1 MIARA
6 LLVALCLGALL
17 APSAAAQT
25 PGSTPTSTPTDPNA
39 LSVPAT
45 MDRPPV
51 NHVLTADKAIAI
63 ANRQPKVIDTKR
75 HHKGTYARAFLKGKD
90 RWQISYYDPRQDNKE
105 VAQVIIND
113 SSGQVTEAWTG
124 FQVAWTMA
132 RGYAGAFGRKI
143 NAVWLWVPVCL
154 LFFAPFFDRRRPF
167 RMLHLDL
174 LVLLGFS
181 VSLAFFENANIG
193 ISVPLAYPLLA
204 YVLVRMLWV
213 GFRRKVGADP
223 LAREPIRLL
232 VPASWLAVAVVF
244 LIGFRVGLNVTNSN
258 VIDVGYSGV
267 IGADHLIHG
276 KDVYNA
282 FPTDNQHGD
291 TYGPVNYYAYVPG
304 TLIWPWSG
312 KWDDLP
318 AAHFT
323 AVWFDLGTML
333 LLWLLGRRIRGP
345 TLGIALAYGWA
356 AFPFTLFTLESN
368 ANDSLVAMLVVL
380 SLLVVRWPAAR
391 GATGALAGLTK
402 FAPLGLAPLLATY
415 DAARERVTL
424 RPRVVLPFLAAFAA
438 TAVVVLLPVFFSKGG
453 LHTFYDR
460 TLGYQG
466 DRGSPFSI
474 WGLYGGLGFPQ
485 AAVKIG
491 GLVLALLVAF
501 VPRRRDVISVAAL
514 GAAVIVAL
522 EAGITHWFYLYIVW
536 FFPLVLVALLGRYG
550 EPGAAPPEAVAVPAQ
565 EERTPVPA

>member
-1 MIARA
+1 
-6 LLVALCLGALL
+6 
-17 APSAAAQT
+17 
-25 PGSTPTSTPTDPNA
+25 
-39 LSVPAT
+39 
-45 MDRPPV
+45 
-51 NHVLTADKAIAI
+51 
-63 ANRQPKVIDTKR
+63 
-75 HHKGTYARAFLKGKD
+75 
-90 RWQISYYDPRQDNKE
+90 
-105 VAQVIIND
+105 
-113 SSGQVTEAWTG
+113 
-124 FQVAWTMA
+124 
-132 RGYAGAFGRKI
+132 
-143 NAVWLWVPVCL
+143 
-154 LFFAPFFDRRRPF
+154 
-167 RMLHLDL
+167 
-174 LVLLGFS
+174 
-181 VSLAFFENANIG
+181 
-193 ISVPLAYPLLA
+193 
-204 YVLVRMLWV
+204 MLWIA
-213 GFRRKVGADP
+213 FRRKPGP
-223 LAREPIRLL
+223 PTEPIRLL
-232 VPASWLAVAVVF
+232 VPSTWLVVAIVF
-244 LIGFRVGLNVTNSN
+244 LVGFRVGLNVTNSN
-258 VIDVGYSGV
+258 VVDVGYSGV

-291 TYGPVNYYAYVPG
+291 TYGPVNYDAYVPG

-323 AVWFDLGTML
+323 SVWFDLATML
-333 LLWLLGRRIRGP
+333 FLWLLGRRIRGP

-380 SLLVVRWPAAR
+380 TLLVVRRPAAR
-391 GATGALAGLTK
+391 GAAGALAGLSK

-424 RPRVVLPFLAAFAA
+424 RPRVLLPFLAAFAA
-438 TAVVVLLPVFFSKGG
+438 TAAIVLLPVALAKGG

-491 GLVLALLVAF
+491 GLLLALLVAF
-501 VPRRRDVISVAAL
+501 VPRKRDIVTLAAL
-514 GAAVIVAL
+514 SAAVIIAL
-522 EAGITHWFYLYIVW
+522 QAGITHWFYLYIVW

-550 EPGAAPPEAVAVPAQ
+550 EPGSAWPEAVAAPVH

>member
-1 MIARA
+1 MTVRA

-17 APSAAAQT
+17 APAASAQT
-25 PGSTPTSTPTDPNA
+25 PGSQPTSAPTSTDPNA
-39 LSVPAT
+39 LSVPET
-45 MDRPPV
+45 LNRPPI
-51 NHVLTADKAIAI
+51 NRVLTGDKAIAI

-75 HHKGTYARAFLKGKD
+75 HHKGTYSRAFLKGTD
-90 RWQISYYDPRQDNKE
+90 RWQISYYDPHDGDKE
-105 VAQVIIND
+105 VAQVIISD
-113 SSGQVTEAWTG
+113 RTGQVTEAWTG

-143 NAVWLWVPVCL
+143 NAVWLWVPLCL
-154 LFFAPFFDRRRPF
+154 LFFVPFIDRKRPF

-174 LVLLGFS
+174 LVLLAFS
-181 VSLAFFENANIG
+181 ISLAFFENANIG
-193 ISVPLAYPLLA
+193 ISVPLVYPLLA
-204 YVLVRMLWV
+204 YVLARMLWIA
-213 GFRRKVGADP
+213 FRRKPGP
-223 LAREPIRLL
+223 PTEPIRLL
-232 VPASWLAVAVVF
+232 VPSTWLVVAIVF

-258 VIDVGYSGV
+258 VVDVGYSGV
-267 IGADHLIHG
+267 IGADHLIGG

-291 TYGPVNYYAYVPG
+291 TYGPVNYDAYVPG

-323 AVWFDLGTML
+323 AVWFDLATML

-380 SLLVVRWPAAR
+380 TLLVVRRPAAR
-391 GATGALAGLTK
+391 GAAGALAGLSK

-424 RPRVVLPFLAAFAA
+424 RPRVLLPFLAAFAA
-438 TAVVVLLPVFFSKGG
+438 TAAIVLLPVALAKGG

-491 GLVLALLVAF
+491 GLLLALLVAF
-501 VPRRRDVISVAAL
+501 VPRRRDIVTLAAL
-514 GAAVIVAL
+514 SAAVIIAL
-522 EAGITHWFYLYIVW
+522 QAGITHWFYLYIVW

-550 EPGAAPPEAVAVPAQ
+550 EPGAARPEAVAAPAH

>member
-1 MIARA
+1 VIVRA

-17 APSAAAQT
+17 APAAAAQT

-51 NHVLTADKAIAI
+51 NHVLTGDKAIAI
-63 ANRQPKVIDTKR
+63 ANRQPKVVDTER
-75 HHKGTYARAFLKGKD
+75 HHKDTYERAFLKGKD

-113 SSGQVTEAWTG
+113 RSGQVTEAWTG

-143 NAVWLWVPVCL
+143 NAVWLWVPLCV
-154 LFFAPFFDRRRPF
+154 LFFVPFFDWRRPL

-204 YVLVRMLWV
+204 YVLARMLWV
-213 GFRRKVGADP
+213 GFRRRVDGDR
-223 LAREPIRLL
+223 LSREPIRLL
-232 VPASWLAVAVVF
+232 VPATWLAVAIVF

-267 IGADHLIHG
+267 VGADHLIGG

-323 AVWFDLGTML
+323 AVWFDLATML

-380 SLLVVRWPAAR
+380 SLLVVRSPAAR
-391 GATGALAGLTK
+391 GASAALAGLAK

-424 RPRVVLPFLAAFAA
+424 RPRVLVPFLAAFAA
-438 TAVVVLLPVFFSKGG
+438 TAIVALLPVLFSKGG

-501 VPRRRDVISVAAL
+501 MPRRRDVVTLAAL

-550 EPGAAPPEAVAVPAQ
+550 EPGAAAPEPAAVPAH
-565 EERTPVPA
+565 EERTPVAA